1 MEYLKLGDLAGVYA
15 RAFYFG
21 NRAHLAESAET
32 PGHCLVQVSMR
43 ALDFALF
50 QWMAAGYEPNT
61 WLLALARII
70 SVGGS
75 WISAGLMGWAVWR
88 WPSQRGLISTTLVAC
103 GAAALLAH
111 FIAASLNLPRPF
123 VVGLS
128 PAYIVHAARGSLPSA
143 HATVMFTIA
152 WMFLLRPQLRFTGL
166 ALFGVAALTGWAR
179 IYVGVHFPMDI
190 AAGLLIGLLLAGVFH
205 GLWEVCQNGPVPITL
220 GRLVRRLASV
230 HKDSA

>member
-1 MEYLKLGDLAGVYA
+1 MEYLKYGDLAGGFA

-21 NRAHLAESAET
+21 KRAHLAESAEALR
-32 PGHCLVQVSMR
+32 HCSVHDSMR
-43 ALDFALF
+43 ELDFAIF

-61 WLLALARII
+61 WLLALARIS

-128 PAYIVHAARGSLPSA
+128 PAYIVHGARGSLPSA

-152 WMFLLRPQLRFTGL
+152 WMFLLRPQLRFTGF
-166 ALFGVAALTGWAR
+166 ALFGIATLTGWAR

-190 AAGLLIGLLLAGVFH
+190 AVGLLIGLVLAGVFH
-205 GLWEVCQNGPVPITL
+205 GLWGVCQNGPVPITV
-220 GRLVRRLASV
+220 GRLVRRLASA